1 MATMMR
7 RQEEEEEGRRTK
19 LACTICYNDYDND
32 HIPIMLI
39 CCGNTLCLE
48 CFEKHQANQVGE
60 LGVHDIWYSCPIS
73 KCRLSK
79 NTGFNRSNKCYE
91 KNRMLMEILGI
102 DPASSTTVVANS
114 NQNEVGLL
122 NNNNNNSSAG
132 EKDATSPASA
142 AAVADTAGS
151 VEDNMIDLSHDADD
165 DASPTR
171 QTNNQ
176 SVTNVLRRSQR
187 IRRPPAIRDIP
198 TDATRNATMNRD
210 RRSISANER
219 NRRVK
224 RRTVHNISTIGG
236 NVTLET
242 PSVDNEFTNTV
253 KKARNLWCIRQF
265 TKDSR
270 TDTDRLGRYPSE
282 WALGKGYIL
291 ASDRLLYAAGY
302 PDHPLEYL
310 RETDIEAIK
319 NACRNSD
326 LFPPGE
332 NLSLYCGRYQKFS
345 EIEKGDMVVMN
356 VPGRP
361 KEGEAYFGVVT
372 SNSLR
377 RMSPDECREEG
388 FPAMHL
394 LPSKRYNGIML
405 RDVKWLRKG
414 LVRKLPGQQKN
425 VVPWINESVTVWL
438 SKSKGIHS
446 GLEIMKRSS
455 FMENTSRV

>member
-7 RQEEEEEGRRTK
+7 QEEDEGRRTK

-60 LGVHDIWYSCPIS
+60 LGVNEIWYSCPIS

-91 KNRMLMEILGI
+91 KNRMLMDILGI
-102 DPASSTTVVANS
+102 DPASSTTAANPDQNGVGPS
-114 NQNEVGLL
+114 NDSSVNDAK
-122 NNNNNNSSAG
+122 SSAL
-132 EKDATSPASA
+132 A
-142 AAVADTAGS
+142 AEADTAGS
-151 VEDNMIDLSHDADD
+151 VEDNMIDLSHDADED
-165 DASPTR
+165 VSPTG

-187 IRRPPAIRDIP
+187 IRRPPFIRDIP
-198 TDATRNATMNRD
+198 TDATRNATMHRD
-210 RRSISANER
+210 RPNESNR
-219 NRRVK
+219 RRRVK
-224 RRTVHNISTIGG
+224 RRTAHDIDES
-236 NVTLET
+236 
-242 PSVDNEFTNTV
+242 PSVDNDFTNTV
-253 KKARNLWCIRQF
+253 RKARNLWCIRQF

-291 ASDRLLYAAGY
+291 ASDRLLDAAGY
-302 PDHPLEYL
+302 PDNPLEYL

-332 NLSLYCGRYQKFS
+332 NLSLYCGRYKKFA

-438 SKSKGIHS
+438 SKSKGIS

-455 FMENTSRV
+455 FMENTSSV

>member
-7 RQEEEEEGRRTK
+7 QEEDEGRRTK

-60 LGVHDIWYSCPIS
+60 LGVNDIWYSCPIS

-91 KNRMLMEILGI
+91 KNRMLMDILGI
-102 DPASSTTVVANS
+102 DPASSTTIVANS
-114 NQNEVGLL
+114 DQNEVGPL
-122 NNNNNNSSAG
+122 NNNNNNSAGEG
-132 EKDATSPASA
+132 EKDAKRPALD
-142 AAVADTAGS
+142 AVADTARS
-151 VEDNMIDLSHDADD
+151 VEDNMIDLSHDADED
-165 DASPTR
+165 VLPTG

-187 IRRPPAIRDIP
+187 IRRSPVSREIPADV
-198 TDATRNATMNRD
+198 TRNATMQHDRPNESNR
-210 RRSISANER
+210 R
-219 NRRVK
+219 RRVK
-224 RRTVHNISTIGG
+224 RRTAHNISTIEG
-236 NVTLET
+236 NVTLES

-253 KKARNLWCIRQF
+253 RKARNLWCIRQF

-302 PDHPLEYL
+302 PDNPLEYL

-332 NLSLYCGRYQKFS
+332 NLSLYCGRYKKFA

-438 SKSKGIHS
+438 SKSKAIHS

-455 FMENTSRV
+455 FIENTSSV